1 MRPHALRV
9 TAFGP
14 FAGTVA
20 VDLDALS
27 ANGLFLLRGQTGAGK
42 TSLLDGLGFALF
54 GRVPGVRNDAK
65 RLRSDHAAEG
75 VRTEV
80 QLEVTLSGRRLRI
93 TRSPQQ
99 DRAKTRGTGTTT
111 EQAKVLLEEQLS
123 GAWSTVSTRVGEADA
138 EIADL
143 VGMSAEQF
151 FQVVLLPQGDFAQF
165 LRAPSAKRAEVLQ
178 KLFATERFADAE
190 AWLAQLRRTTS
201 EGLAAARVALSRIA
215 ARLGE
220 VGGSEVPE
228 DGWSTWAT
236 RLVEVADVERADRD
250 RDVVAATLVREDAR
264 AVAASAVDLAS
275 RQERRAAALRRS
287 AELEAGATERAALQ
301 TELDAAARAA
311 SVAPAL
317 LAARQRRATRDGDLR
332 SAAVARAALPAV
344 GLDPDG
350 DPVGLRSAAEQGRT
364 RAGLLEG
371 LRTVELSRRTALAEV
386 AAAQGERADA
396 LTEVTATQLLLAQV
410 PAQRAGVQAQLE
422 TAREAAA
429 TIPTVKAR
437 QEAFLTVR
445 PDLLGLAALT
455 PRIGD
460 LEQRRLAAGQEA
472 LSLGVKAHEL
482 RTASINSMVARLAS
496 ALEHDTPCP
505 VCGSL
510 AHPDLSELLDE
521 GVSADD
527 EERARQAAERAQQ
540 VVAELDADLA
550 GLRAR
555 QDELATRTS
564 GRNLGAV
571 DDELTRLDLDL
582 ALATGQAARQD
593 RLAAE
598 LVGVDAQREVAIGRE
613 VAAASRSEAA
623 QRREQEAQVRAD
635 QSRATLAVALAGAA
649 NLDAALAGVA
659 ELVSVAEVAL
669 QADEQLA
676 AAQVE
681 LDRASAQAESACAAA
696 GLAGPVEAAVAARE
710 QVWHDAAAAELRAA
724 ADTAAAVADA
734 LADPALDVD
743 LSQPAPVTQAGAA
756 VTQADAALETV
767 LADQARAAQRVA
779 ALARLLPELDA
790 ELAALVPLEER
801 AREVRGLAD
810 LCAGQ
815 GANGLKMTLTA
826 FVLAARLE
834 EVAAV
839 ASTRLLRMTQGR
851 YSLVHT
857 DGAARGGSRSGLG
870 LLARDGWSGQD
881 RDTATLSGGETFLA
895 SLALALGLADVVTAE
910 AGGSRI
916 GALFVDEGFGT
927 LDEDALDEVMDVLDG
942 LREGGRVVGLVSH
955 VAELRQRIPAQVEV
969 RKTRAGSDVVLH
981 GC

>member
-1 MRPHALRV
+1 MRPHALRL

-14 FAGTVA
+14 FAGTVH

-27 ANGLFLLRGQTGAGK
+27 ASGLFLLRGQTGAGK
-42 TSLLDGLGFALF
+42 TSLLDGIGFALF

-65 RLRSDHAAEG
+65 RLRSDHAADG

-111 EQAKVLLEEQLS
+111 EQAKVLLEEQLD

-190 AWLAQLRRTTS
+190 AWLAQLRRGAS
-201 EGLAAARVALSRIA
+201 EELAAARVALSRVT

-220 VGGSEVPE
+220 VAGSEVPE
-228 DGWSTWAT
+228 DGWSAWAAG
-236 RLVEVADVERADRD
+236 LVEVAAAERAARGEQ
-250 RDVVAATLVREDAR
+250 VAAAAAVRERSR
-264 AVAASAVDLAS
+264 AQLAAAVDLAS
-275 RQERRAAALRRS
+275 RQDRRATAMRRREELQATAPQRAALQ
-287 AELEAGATERAALQ
+287 AELEAAVRAA
-301 TELDAAARAA
+301 AA
-311 SVAPAL
+311 APAL
-317 LAARQRRATRDGDLR
+317 LAARQRRRTRDDDLR
-332 SAAVARAALPAV
+332 AAAVARAALTAV
-344 GLDPDG
+344 GLDAECAPA
-350 DPVGLRSAAEQGRT
+350 GLRAAVEQGRT

-371 LRTVELSRRTALAEV
+371 LRTVELARRTALAEV
-386 AAAQGERADA
+386 ADAQGERADA
-396 LTEVTATQLLLAQV
+396 LTEATEAQLLLADL
-410 PAQRAGVQAQLE
+410 PARRAAILVQ
-422 TAREAAA
+422 REAARA
-429 TIPTVKAR
+429 AAVSQPALTAR
-437 QEAFLTVR
+437 RDALLVVR
-445 PDLLGLAALT
+445 PDLLALT
-455 PRIGD
+455 A
-460 LEQRRLAAGQEA
+460 LEVRVAGLVERRLAAGQEA
-472 LSLGVKAHEL
+472 LALGRKAQEL
-482 RTASINSMVARLAS
+482 RTASINSMIARLAF
-496 ALEHDTPCP
+496 ALEDDTPCP

-510 AHPDLSELLDE
+510 AHPDPSELADE
-521 GVSADD
+521 GVSSDD
-527 EERARQAAERAQQ
+527 EERARLAAEGAQQ
-540 VVAELDADLA
+540 VLAEVEAELA

-555 QDELATRTS
+555 QDELAARTA
-564 GRNLGAV
+564 GRTVAAV
-571 DDELTRLDLDL
+571 DDELTRLDLEL
-582 ALATGQAARQD
+582 ALATDQAGRQEQLE
-593 RLAAE
+593 RE
-598 LVGVDAQREVAIGRE
+598 LDAVDALREVATGRE
-613 VAAASRSEAA
+613 VVAGSRAQAA
-623 QRREQEAQVRAD
+623 QRRELEARARAD
-635 QSRATLAVALAGAA
+635 QAVSTLHAALAGAVD
-649 NLDAALAGVA
+649 LDAALAEVGV
-659 ELVSVAEVAL
+659 LVHLAEVAL
-669 QADEQLA
+669 QTDEQLGG
-676 AAQVE
+676 AQVE
-681 LDRASAQAESACAAA
+681 LDRAEAEAESACAAA
-696 GLAGPVEAAVAARE
+696 GLTGPVEAAAAARTPA
-710 QVWHDAAAAELRAA
+710 WHDAAAAELRAA
-724 ADTAAAVADA
+724 ADTAAAVDDA
-734 LADPALDVD
+734 LADPVLDVD
-743 LSQPAPVTQAGAA
+743 LSIPAPVGPAQAEVREADLTLEVA
-756 VTQADAALETV
+756 V
-767 LADQARAAQRVA
+767 ADQARATQRVA
-779 ALARLLPELDA
+779 ALARLLPELTTGL
-790 ELAALVPLEER
+790 EALVPLEER

-815 GANGLKMTLTA
+815 GANGLRMTLTA

-857 DGAARGGSRSGLG
+857 DGAARGGVRSGLG

-881 RDTATLSGGETFLA
+881 RDTSTLSGGETFLA
-895 SLALALGLADVVTAE
+895 SLSLALGLADVVTAE

>member
-201 EGLAAARVALSRIA
+201 EGLAAARVALSRVA

-228 DGWSTWAT
+228 DGWSTWAAG
-236 RLVEVADVERADRD
+236 LVEAADVERADRD

-287 AELEAGATERAALQ
+287 AEMEAGATERAALQ

-386 AAAQGERADA
+386 AAAQGEWADA

-429 TIPTVKAR
+429 TIPTLQAR

-472 LSLGVKAHEL
+472 LALGVKAHEL

-555 QDELATRTS
+555 QDELATRTA
-564 GRNLGAV
+564 GRDLEAV

-582 ALATGQAARQD
+582 ALATGQAARQE

-598 LVGVDAQREVAIGRE
+598 LVAVDAQREAAIGRE

-649 NLDAALAGVA
+649 DLDAALAGVA

-710 QVWHDAAAAELRAA
+710 QAWHDAAAAELRAA

-790 ELAALVPLEER
+790 GLAALVPLEER

-815 GANGLKMTLTA
+815 GANGFKMTLTA

-839 ASTRLLRMTQGR
+839 ASIRLLRMTQGR